1 MRLLNTRTLQLEE
14 FGGDGDGSIPPYSI
28 LSHRWGREEVDFQDM
43 RSERRHQLEG
53 FKKLSRYCA
62 LSLEE
67 GYGYGWMDTCCIDK
81 SSSAE
86 LSEAINSMFRWYQDA
101 SICYAYLGDVTAPR
115 GTDPTSSSDSSFEHS
130 QWFKRG
136 WTLQELIAPDSVVFL
151 NSEWEEIGTRTTLGP
166 LLHSITGIHDELFK
180 PSIRRSHGLSALLRR
195 YSIAQKLS
203 WASRRTTTRV
213 EDEAYCLM
221 GLLDVNMPLLYGEGK
236 KAFMRLQKLVMD
248 QSDDASIFVWHSPTT
263 TRTTDAP
270 SRESLVTG
278 LFADSPLCFIHSQ
291 DVKSIHTSRSPAEG
305 PTTVHCYEVSKTA
318 VIMRVPIL
326 EGERVGSTP
335 SSDSNDKNL
344 DLPQPPNY
352 SNLGPLRPPNDN
364 VTFAVLDCRDAKTGQ
379 RIVLPLLK
387 LALDGSRIFYR
398 YQVGKTLY
406 HSGEASSLPA
416 RTSLAAYLEAGS
428 RFLEYGRRTIRDLVP
443 RSSNLVTVR
452 IHTPPGSYRVLRVG
466 GKRWMWTKKEE
477 IARGSAV
484 PFEMWEAGFG
494 MKDSTPGWI
503 VFDCRGVALSDQP
516 RHPFAFVC
524 HPQPGGH
531 MRFTLRTL
539 QGQSDELDDAAT
551 GWDMCHSAEKSEK
564 RLRLPGG
571 RMALVKARVGAATC
585 GFLISVWS

>member
-14 FGGDGDGSIPPYSI
+14 FGGGSDGGVPPYSI
-28 LSHRWGREEVDFQDM
+28 LSHRWGREEVDFQGM
-43 RSERRHQLEG
+43 RSERRRHLQG
-53 FKKLSRYCA
+53 FQKLARFCA

-101 SICYAYLGDVTAPR
+101 SICYAYLGDVATPP
-115 GTDPTSSSDSSFEHS
+115 GTDPTSSDSSFRHS

-151 NSEWEEIGTRTTLGP
+151 NSEWQEIGTRTTLGP

-180 PSIRRSHGLSALLRR
+180 PSIRRGRGLSALLRR

-203 WASRRTTTRV
+203 WASRRTTTRI

-236 KAFMRLQKLVMD
+236 KAFMRLQQLVMD
-248 QSDDASIFVWHSPTT
+248 QSDDASIFVWHSPTVT
-263 TRTTDAP
+263 GTTDAP
-270 SRESLVTG
+270 SRKRLVTG
-278 LFADSPLCFIHSQ
+278 LLADSPLCFIDAQ
-291 DVKSIHTSRSPAEG
+291 NVESIHTSRFPAEG
-305 PTTVHCYEVSKTA
+305 PTSLHCYEVSKTA

-326 EGERVGSTP
+326 EGDQVGPTP
-335 SSDSNDKNL
+335 GSDSNGN
-344 DLPQPPNY
+344 
-352 SNLGPLRPPNDN
+352 NLGMLQPLNEN
-364 VTFAVLDCRDAKTGQ
+364 VLFAVLDCRDAKTGQ
-379 RIVLPLLK
+379 RIVLPLLN
-387 LALDGSRIFYR
+387 LALGGSRVFYR

-406 HSGEASSLPA
+406 YSGEASSPPA
-416 RTSLAAYLEAGS
+416 RTSLAAYLGADS
-428 RFLEYGRRTIRDLVP
+428 RFLEYSRGTIRDLVP

-452 IHTPPGSYRVLRVG
+452 IRIPPGGYRVLRVG
-466 GKRWMWTKKEE
+466 GKRWMWTKNDEM
-477 IARGSAV
+477 AGSSAAPV
-484 PFEMWEAGFG
+484 ELWGAGFG
-494 MKDSTPGWI
+494 MKDSAPGWM
-503 VFDCRGVALSDQP
+503 VFDCRGAALSDQS
-516 RHPFAFVC
+516 RHPFAFAC

-539 QGQSDELDDAAT
+539 EGQSGELDDVAA
-551 GWDMCHSAEKSEK
+551 GWDMYHSAENSEK

-571 RMALVKARVGAATC
+571 RMAVVKARVGAATC
-585 GFLISVWS
+585 GFLISVRS